1 MCYLEQGQP
10 EPIGNAALVSLAGT
24 DALITA
30 AFLDIIGNPKLP
42 TATAQAFA
50 AALPVPPA
58 VIHICSNLDGA
69 ACMQDGPCPQ

>member
-1 MCYLEQGQP
+1 MCHFEQAQP
-10 EPIGNAALVSLAGT
+10 EPIGNAALVSLAGM

-30 AFLDIIGNPKLP
+30 AVLDIIGNPKLP

-58 VIHICSNLDGA
+58 AINICSNLGDA
-69 ACMQDGPCPQ
+69 ACIPDGLCRL